1 MRLIPLL
8 RFFLAREALIFQG
21 REKEENSRVLPAEK
35 NKISRNFVL
44 KMEWK
49 VYHFYRCTDWQ
60 TFTCSFFTQEQQKQ
74 HCSFQDPEA
83 ADAGPVRRD
92 EGDRSKSLFFSPK
105 RRGGRGSTVERG
117 RGAIYISQLFANN
130 EQQQPKSRRNCFFR
144 SFIKRRRKKRLYL
157 RNNNIVILLLK
168 GNRCESVGGNH

>member
-21 REKEENSRVLPAEK
+21 REKEENSRVLPAGK
-35 NKISRNFVL
+35 KKISRNFIL
-44 KMEWK
+44 KMKWK
-49 VYHFYRCTDWQ
+49 PHHFYRCTDRQ
-60 TFTCSFFTQEQQKQ
+60 TFTCSFSTQEQQKQ

-83 ADAGPVRRD
+83 ADAGPARRD

-105 RRGGRGSTVERG
+105 RRGGRGSTVEGG

-130 EQQQPKSRRNCFFR
+130 ELLQPKSRRNCFF
-144 SFIKRRRKKRLYL
+144 SLLHKKTKEKK
-157 RNNNIVILLLK
+157 IV
-168 GNRCESVGGNH
+168 SA